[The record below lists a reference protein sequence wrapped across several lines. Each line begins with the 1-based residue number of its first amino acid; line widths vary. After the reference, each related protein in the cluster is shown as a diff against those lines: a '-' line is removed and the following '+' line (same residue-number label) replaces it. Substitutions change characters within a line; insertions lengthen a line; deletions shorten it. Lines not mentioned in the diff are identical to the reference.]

1 MGPINKLQNA
11 LSFNYF
17 FNTQVYDPRADYIAK
32 NKPMVSTGVKTNQR
46 HQQKHTNYSINNDL
60 APNGNMNK
68 FKGNSN
74 ETFTTTQDFKFD
86 ADV

>member
-1 MGPINKLQNA
+1 
-11 LSFNYF
+11 
-17 FNTQVYDPRADYIAK
+17 
-32 NKPMVSTGVKTNQR
+32 MVSTGVKTNQR
-46 HQQKHTNYSINNDL
+46 HQTETTTNYSINDL

-86 ADV
+86 ADVADKLVNDESKSFDVNGNQ